1 MEATIHILN
10 NILHLFQWLFTRTG
24 RTGLSQVLFKLLC
37 PKQFCSRVRGDS
49 AAPGPPAARGPARG
63 PSGLRLPGG
72 LAGRRKAAVVQ
83 LPDVLLQVEV
93 AAEPFPA
100 GGAGEGLF
108 VVVRVHV
115 KGEVV
120 DLVEGL
126 VADGALILFLSAV
139 RQFVVLVV
147 SCTDS
152 NKQSRV

>member
-1 MEATIHILN
+1 M
-10 NILHLFQWLFTRTG
+10 
-24 RTGLSQVLFKLLC
+24 
-37 PKQFCSRVRGDS
+37 
-49 AAPGPPAARGPARG
+49 
-63 PSGLRLPGG
+63 
-72 LAGRRKAAVVQ
+72 Q

-93 AAEPFPA
+93 AAETFPA

-126 VADGALILFLSAV
+126 VADGALILLLPAV

-147 SCTDS
+147 SCADP
-152 NKQSRV
+152 NKQFRV

>member
-10 NILHLFQWLFTRTG
+10 NILHLFQWLFTRTE
-24 RTGLSQVLFKLLC
+24 RTGLSQVPFKLLC
-37 PKQFCSRVRGDS
+37 PKQFCSRV
-49 AAPGPPAARGPARG
+49 PGGETLRPPGA

-72 LAGRRKAAVVQ
+72 LAGRGKAAVVQ

-93 AAEPFPA
+93 AAETFPA

-126 VADGALILFLSAV
+126 VADGALILLLSAV

-147 SCTDS
+147 SCADS
-152 NKQSRV
+152 NKQFRV